1 VFIRGE
7 GARLGR
13 RLGSR
18 VCATALA
25 LLAAVACG
33 GSAQPVAN
41 HATPATSA
49 APAAVVGPLADW
61 QKLGATEVP
70 PASVLRV
77 SLGAIQVVDQTGGAV
92 SEADAKLWATAL
104 LRSISYDFWAV
115 NRQQSDFLGRSGLA
129 SAPTTVF
136 GPDFAVITQARA
148 AQARAQYQGK
158 TIRRLVLRPVPA
170 NLKKA
175 FQDQGFIW
183 SQYAFF
189 IDAVGPA
196 SIAWTDSQGKHSVQQ
211 TLAPGAA
218 ASELAG
224 GQFSH
229 DPVMGDIWAVG
240 SDWDCTSAPTRQTL
254 APLCNS

>member
-1 VFIRGE
+1 
-7 GARLGR
+7 
-13 RLGSR
+13 
-18 VCATALA
+18 

-33 GSAQPVAN
+33 GTAQPSAN
-41 HATPATSA
+41 HATPAASA
-49 APAAVVGPLADW
+49 AVAPLAEW
-61 QKLGATEVP
+61 QKLGATEAP

-77 SLGAIQVVDQTGGAV
+77 SLGKTQVVNQTNGAA
-92 SEADAKLWATAL
+92 SDSDATAWATAL

-115 NRQQSDFLGRSGLA
+115 NRQQSDFLGKSGLA

-136 GPDFAVITQARA
+136 GPDFAVISQAQA
-148 AQARAQYQGK
+148 AQARALYQGK

-170 NLKKA
+170 GLKKV
-175 FQDQGFIW
+175 FQDQGFVW
-183 SQYAFF
+183 TQYAIF

-218 ASELAG
+218 GSELAG
-224 GQFSH
+224 GQFNH
-229 DPVMGDIWAVG
+229 DPVMGDIWTVA
-240 SDWDCTSAPTRQTL
+240 SDWDCTSTPTRQTL